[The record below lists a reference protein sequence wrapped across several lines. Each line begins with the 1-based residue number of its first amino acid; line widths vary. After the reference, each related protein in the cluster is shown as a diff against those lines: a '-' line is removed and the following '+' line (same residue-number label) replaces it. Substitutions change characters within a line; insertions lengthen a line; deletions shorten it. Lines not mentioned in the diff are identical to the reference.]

1 MIALSPWCT
10 WPALEPGLRAR
21 GVSLYNLPDE
31 SDEHRDD
38 RIDTELMA
46 LFRDTA
52 QREAFDALYQHSR
65 GRLFAWLRWLLRE
78 QHARLDAIDLLQDT
92 YVNVYRYASSF
103 RSDHA
108 GSFRSWVRTIAANV
122 VRRARAS
129 VPRQAAV
136 DIAARGPEPIDRR
149 PGPQLRVVQGEE
161 RVHLR
166 QAWLLFLEHYARAF
180 DSLSPRDRRA
190 LELVEVEG
198 HTYVETG
205 ALLGVGAS
213 NMKMI
218 MLRARRRLQN
228 RMRASMC
235 VSHAAARVA

>member
-1 MIALSPWCT
+1 MIALSPWCR
-10 WPALEPGLRAR
+10 WPELEPGLRAR

-31 SDEHRDD
+31 SDDHRDD
-38 RIDTELMA
+38 RIDTELMS

-92 YVNVYRYASSF
+92 YVNVYRYSSSF

-129 VPRQAAV
+129 IPRQSSADFAAP
-136 DIAARGPEPIDRR
+136 GPELIDRR
-149 PGPQLRVVQGEE
+149 PGGRTTAGRGVP
-161 RVHLR
+161 
-166 QAWLLFLEHYARAF
+166 
-180 DSLSPRDRRA
+180 P
-190 LELVEVEG
+190 
-198 HTYVETG
+198 G
-205 ALLGVGAS
+205 A
-213 NMKMI
+213 
-218 MLRARRRLQN
+218 
-228 RMRASMC
+228 
-235 VSHAAARVA
+235 VSRS